1 MIFICLF
8 KNKTKQ
14 QILIQ
19 TDIQEDKFDQLNTT
33 VSTARVVGCLQ
44 ANVTIAP
51 YSIVHLRWPSM
62 QAVERETSADLVMVN
77 CVYQCS
83 GKSCYTKTSA
93 HFSWRYCFVTWHLL
107 YIVV

>member
-51 YSIVHLRWPSM
+51 YSIVHLR
-62 QAVERETSADLVMVN
+62 
-77 CVYQCS
+77 
-83 GKSCYTKTSA
+83 
-93 HFSWRYCFVTWHLL
+93 
-107 YIVV
+107 

>member
-51 YSIVHLRWPSM
+51 YSI
-62 QAVERETSADLVMVN
+62 
-77 CVYQCS
+77 C
-83 GKSCYTKTSA
+83 
-93 HFSWRYCFVTWHLL
+93 LL
-107 YIVV
+107 YTSDAADER